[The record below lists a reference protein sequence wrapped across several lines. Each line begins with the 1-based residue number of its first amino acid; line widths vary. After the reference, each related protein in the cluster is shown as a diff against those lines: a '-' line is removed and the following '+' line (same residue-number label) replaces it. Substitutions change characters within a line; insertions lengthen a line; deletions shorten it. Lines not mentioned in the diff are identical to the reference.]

1 MRPESSGVGIFMN
14 MKVGLA
20 VLSVLLAAGLLAACS
35 PVRLLNALTPSYTF
49 SLFAGIPY
57 GSGERHVL
65 DVYLPTRVLHH
76 WPADASAGAP
86 VVVFFTAEAGSPAS
100 ARTICSWER
109 RSRRGFC
116 CRLTRLQDVS
126 GDYLPG
132 FVDDAAQAVAW
143 AREHAVAF
151 GGDPRRLFL
160 MGHSAGAQI
169 AALLATDGRYL
180 AAQEMRKSDIAGVI
194 GLAGAYDFLPLRDPT
209 LERIFPKEARAASQ
223 PIRFIQGTEPPMW
236 LAVAE
241 NDTVVG
247 RQHDPLRARA
257 ARQGRYRRGHALQER
272 EPCVDRRCSGRAVAR
287 RGVRARRSLRVRGS
301 HRECVECRHH
311 ERAADVVCRSGS
323 CFGFGS
329 VIEASPHCTR
339 KRIATCRRGRPQRP
353 AALAALQRLQFRRG
367 SA

>member
-1 MRPESSGVGIFMN
+1 MRVRAPRGRVLLRR
-14 MKVGLA
+14 KLA
-20 VLSVLLAAGLLAACS
+20 VRRALDYLFVGEALAS
-35 PVRLLNALTPSYTF
+35 
-49 SLFAGIPY
+49 
-57 GSGERHVL
+57 
-65 DVYLPTRVLHH
+65 
-76 WPADASAGAP
+76 
-86 VVVFFTAEAGSPAS
+86 
-100 ARTICSWER
+100 
-109 RSRRGFC
+109 RGFVAV
-116 CRLTRLQDVS
+116 LP
-126 GDYLPG
+126 DYRTYPATTFPG

-194 GLAGAYDFLPLRDPT
+194 GTGAYDFLPLRDPT

-329 VIEASPHCTR
+329 VIEASPALHAKAHR
-339 KRIATCRRGRPQRP
+339 HLSSRQPQRP